1 MYDEFSTVDAWKQVR
16 DNEEYSCYFKEYSK
30 KATPN
35 REYLYN
41 VRIFIE
47 ANASI
52 SSYLFFF

>member
-41 VRIFIE
+41 VGV
-47 ANASI
+47 N
-52 SSYLFFF
+52 